1 MSDNNWLSEYN
12 QLDTR
17 RISMEY
23 AQVKTLP
30 ASIGKYTAL
39 RQLYLDHNQ
48 LTSLPESIGNLK
60 NLEVFSVI
68 GNKLKYLPKNFGNM
82 KKLDYVYLSKNE
94 LTSLPESIGNLT
106 NLDRLD
112 LEENKLTSLPESI
125 GNLTN
130 LNYLFLSN
138 NKLTS
143 LPESIGN
150 LKNLEF
156 LYLDNND
163 LTSLPKSFKKLN
175 SEIEIHYNR
184 ERPYTRDNFYSM
196 FHKPRVS
203 LNTEIINSSI
213 IATNRIT
220 NIPKNKRVYVNK
232 NSEYIG
238 NTLRRVY
245 NKNGINTAFG
255 TKTAIRLHGD
265 RFTKNNVRTGMTIN
279 KNVYL
284 KNIKSR
290 LLNGN
295 VSLNNVMS
303 SVNTIKNN
311 LPNNVSKDD
320 INSLVRSMKAQLLQ
334 KVFNKL
340 KTSPSNNRMRLLN
353 SFKSKGLINNNDIS
367 VMKKKLLG
375 SNFVRNSTKGAT
387 PMTVTKRGGMNSNNV
402 RKSPYI

>member
-17 RISMEY
+17 TISMDY
-23 AQVKTLP
+23 AQLKRLP
-30 ASIGKYTAL
+30 ATIGKYTRL
-39 RQLYLDHNQ
+39 RELYLDHNQ

-60 NLEVFSVI
+60 NLYIISVV
-68 GNKLKYLPKNFGNM
+68 GNR
-82 KKLDYVYLSKNE
+82 
-94 LTSLPESIGNLT
+94 LTSLPESIGNLE
-106 NLDRLD
+106 NLDKLI
-112 LEENKLTSLPESI
+112 LE
-125 GNLTN
+125 G
-130 LNYLFLSN
+130 

-150 LKNLEF
+150 LKNLSYLF
-156 LYLDNND
+156 LSDNKLKTLPESIGNLKKLEVIYLDNNNF
-163 LTSLPKSFKKLN
+163 TYLPKSFKRLN
-175 SEIEIHYNR
+175 SDIQIYYNR
-184 ERPYTRDNFYSM
+184 ERPYTRDNFYNL
-196 FHKPRVS
+196 FNKPRVS
-203 LNTEIINSSI
+203 VNTEIINSSI
-213 IATNRIT
+213 IPTNRIT
-220 NIPKNKRVYVNK
+220 NIPNNKRVYVNK

-245 NKNGINTAFG
+245 NKNGINMAFG
-255 TKTAIRLHGD
+255 NKTTIRLHGD
-265 RFTKNNVRTGMTIN
+265 RFTKNNLRTGMTIN

-295 VSLNNVMS
+295 VSLNNFMS

-311 LPNNVSKDD
+311 LPFGVSKDD
-320 INSLVRSMKAQLLQ
+320 INSLLRSMKARLLQ

-340 KTSPSNNRMRLLN
+340 KNNPSNNRARLLN

-367 VMKKKLLG
+367 ALKKKLIG

-387 PMTVTKRGGMNSNNV
+387 PVTVIKRGGMNSNNA